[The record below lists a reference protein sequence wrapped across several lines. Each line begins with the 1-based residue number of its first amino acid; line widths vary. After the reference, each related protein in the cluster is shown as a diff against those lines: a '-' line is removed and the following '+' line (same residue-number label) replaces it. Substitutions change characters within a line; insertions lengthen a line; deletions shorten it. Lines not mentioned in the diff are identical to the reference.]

1 MVSGVVRSLVAM
13 LFADCGS
20 PCSFRSRNSRRKAGR
35 GGQFRAADASLGIVA
50 AGQTETLEDR
60 AMLDG
65 DPYGTGG
72 SMPPTTTTTSTTTTT
87 PPATTTATS
96 TNTTTTT
103 TTGGTT
109 AGTFLGSVSGGVLRP
124 AGQEW
129 FETFGT
135 DPLSGVVAVH
145 RDLPGGLAL
154 SYSSDTAL
162 TLPIITA
169 DTTWN
174 TTSLP
179 TGPLTATLKIN
190 GVTQSSV
197 VIDQTGI
204 QLNSPIRIAL
214 QATTP
219 LATGK
224 YDDQI
229 EITAPMGMS
238 SQTQTLT
245 QTVLVENRTTSAF
258 GKGWSVAG
266 LKKLVPQTGGTLFV
280 NGAGVREWFGSNGM
294 AMPGMMASSPLVQQT
309 DMSWRINQADGSYHA
324 FDTSGRITAKV
335 DSLVNSITY
344 GWDMMTGLLTSVT
357 DAFGRIT
364 TLAYSNGRLAQVTDY
379 AGRFVVLTHGT
390 DGQLNTIS
398 SPSSFQP
405 GPWTPPVMTYGY
417 NTAGLIA
424 TLTDPLARSTSLT
437 YSFAGRLAS
446 AVLPGGAAWNF
457 APVALVGLVNTAT
470 GSGTTANPA
479 TRTLPATAL
488 ATWTNP
494 LGGIRQLAVDGLGN
508 IVRDVAPDGSQAV
521 YTRDA
526 NGRVLTITQPDPAGK
541 RFREWVESRF
551 PEAVWHVEVP
561 LSGARSNG
569 GQWVGTADLL
579 LQLPCG
585 GIVIVDHKSA
595 PIRREHCAA
604 KATEFSGQLS
614 AYAEVL
620 QDAGET
626 VQTTLIHF
634 PLAGVICECQNLS
647 STVDSNR

>member
-1 MVSGVVRSLVAM
+1 
-13 LFADCGS
+13 
-20 PCSFRSRNSRRKAGR
+20 
-35 GGQFRAADASLGIVA
+35 
-50 AGQTETLEDR
+50 
-60 AMLDG
+60 MLDG

-224 YDDQI
+224 YDAQI

-479 TRTLPATAL
+479 ARTLPATAL

-494 LGGIRQLAVDGLGN
+494 LGEF
-508 IVRDVAPDGSQAV
+508 
-521 YTRDA
+521 A
-526 NGRVLTITQPDPAGK
+526 NWPLMGWAISYVMWLPMDRRRFTHAMPTVESSPSRSPTLTIPV
-541 RFREWVESRF
+541 R
-551 PEAVWHVEVP
+551 
-561 LSGARSNG
+561 
-569 GQWVGTADLL
+569 
-579 LQLPCG
+579 C
-585 GIVIVDHKSA
+585 
-595 PIRREHCAA
+595 RR
-604 KATEFSGQLS
+604 
-614 AYAEVL
+614 
-620 QDAGET
+620 
-626 VQTTLIHF
+626 
-634 PLAGVICECQNLS
+634 P
-647 STVDSNR
+647 